1 MSFAAVNT
9 FTSFLV
15 PLTRHKKEST
25 MAFTSRFPTTCL
37 TELPDVAPC
46 NGTVRLPPPCEDSP
60 SSGSSK
66 DRRDESPRRRCR
78 VLAPILLL
86 VVVLLLGGLC
96 LPFLLQSAPAT
107 HQQRL
112 DVIRRILTEVPLID
126 GHNDLPWNVR
136 KFVHNQLGEVNLSS
150 DLGRVDPWARSDWSH
165 TDIPRLRAGLV
176 GAQFTYTRGI
186 FPCQD
191 SPSVRFTYSAE
202 ISVPNNFDSVI
213 ICGRKCKEIKIVGD
227 RYKHIFCETGRV
239 PSYAMVIMVGSL
251 EKKKILQSNV
261 TVWAEKKYIEKSITA
276 MANIDKILLNT
287 KILCGPL
294 QVDNEDEY
302 NICVLPS
309 NIPEIEIQ
317 YLSIIYVS
325 PMLLKEDPFIICSTI
340 AQKVAQ
346 SWTGGLVTCENF
358 QHLWLNK
365 SFSTFIS
372 RKIIRR
378 IYNHPSFC
386 YKISFL
392 ERKPIY
398 DLQIKINLHGINSQL
413 KLVPN
418 LRGILPKDIT
428 KFVPDEIG
436 YFLLKCLQY
445 YLGEPEMFET
455 YLKYYVQDFRFK
467 SINTDDWVNYLYG
480 FFPHKRKFWSA
491 YVPCGAAQLNAV
503 QLSLEQIDV
512 IRRLAEMNAQH
523 LTLVTSVKGL
533 IEAHREGKIASLIG
547 VEGGHSLGN
556 SLGVLRTFYGLG
568 ARYLTLTHACDTS
581 WAVCSVGETNNTQD
595 STPGLSEFGK
605 FIIPQ
610 AVVRELNRLGMLVDL
625 SHVSTRTMRTALQ
638 TTAPVIFSH
647 SAARALCNSTRNVP
661 DDVLRNLAKN
671 GGVAMVPFYTYFI
684 TCNSTATIKD
694 VIAHINH
701 IRKVAGIDHVGI
713 GAGFDGINFTPTGLE
728 DVSRYPQLLATL
740 LEDPTW
746 TEDDIKKLAG
756 LNLLRVFAKV
766 EQVRDEWHR
775 AAVLPV
781 EKISPPDN
789 SACVYGAS

>member
-1 MSFAAVNT
+1 MHHSGGTGYGTGPQERVHQAPRTAGQPDKCPYETYQAQIPDCCAAAAAVQDPYPRPPSGYDGRCYDECHRRT
-9 FTSFLV
+9 PYQEDTYPQDVPPAFHRPQSRLGYEERPQSRVGYTSDSRCASGLGYDDTGGGYLDQSD
-15 PLTRHKKEST
+15 PRMYCTSGYCMGDT
-25 MAFTSRFPTTCL
+25 MMATSRGVCGEEVELDMRRHIQACACTCNHMGYGNYMDYQTTCL

-66 DRRDESPRRRCR
+66 DCREESPRRRCR

-86 VVVLLLGGLC
+86 VAALLLGGLC
-96 LPFLLQSAPAT
+96 LPLLLQSAPVT

-150 DLGRVDPWARSDWSH
+150 DLGRVDPWARSTWSH

-176 GAQFTYTRGI
+176 GAQ
-186 FPCQD
+186 
-191 SPSVRFTYSAE
+191 
-202 ISVPNNFDSVI
+202 
-213 ICGRKCKEIKIVGD
+213 
-227 RYKHIFCETGRV
+227 
-239 PSYAMVIMVGSL
+239 
-251 EKKKILQSNV
+251 
-261 TVWAEKKYIEKSITA
+261 
-276 MANIDKILLNT
+276 
-287 KILCGPL
+287 
-294 QVDNEDEY
+294 
-302 NICVLPS
+302 
-309 NIPEIEIQ
+309 
-317 YLSIIYVS
+317 
-325 PMLLKEDPFIICSTI
+325 
-340 AQKVAQ
+340 
-346 SWTGGLVTCENF
+346 
-358 QHLWLNK
+358 
-365 SFSTFIS
+365 
-372 RKIIRR
+372 
-378 IYNHPSFC
+378 
-386 YKISFL
+386 
-392 ERKPIY
+392 
-398 DLQIKINLHGINSQL
+398 
-413 KLVPN
+413 
-418 LRGILPKDIT
+418 
-428 KFVPDEIG
+428 
-436 YFLLKCLQY
+436 
-445 YLGEPEMFET
+445 
-455 YLKYYVQDFRFK
+455 
-467 SINTDDWVNYLYG
+467 
-480 FFPHKRKFWSA
+480 FWSA

-581 WAVCSVGETNNTQD
+581 WAVCSVRETNNTQD
-595 STPGLSEFGK
+595 TTPGLSEFGK
-605 FIIPQ
+605 
-610 AVVRELNRLGMLVDL
+610 
-625 SHVSTRTMRTALQ
+625 
-638 TTAPVIFSH
+638 
-647 SAARALCNSTRNVP
+647 
-661 DDVLRNLAKN
+661 AKN
-671 GGVAMVPFYTYFI
+671 GGVAMVPFYTFFI

-746 TEDDIKKLAG
+746 TEEDIKKLAG

-766 EQVRDEWHR
+766 EEVRDEWHR

>member
-1 MSFAAVNT
+1 MHHTGGVGGGGGGGGGGAGGGGAGYGSGPQERVHQAPRPVQPDKCPYETYQAQIPDCCAAAVAAQDPYSRPPSGYDGRCYDECHRRTPYQEESYSQDVSST
-9 FTSFLV
+9 FHRPQSRLGYDERPQSRVGYASDSRCTSGLGYDDTGGGYLDQSD
-15 PLTRHKKEST
+15 PRMYCTGGYCMGDT
-25 MAFTSRFPTTCL
+25 MMATSRGVCGEEVELDMRRHIQACACTCNHMGYGNYMDYQTTCL

-78 VLAPILLL
+78 LLAPVLFL
-86 VVVLLLGGLC
+86 VAVLLLGGLC

-176 GAQFTYTRGI
+176 GAQ
-186 FPCQD
+186 
-191 SPSVRFTYSAE
+191 
-202 ISVPNNFDSVI
+202 
-213 ICGRKCKEIKIVGD
+213 
-227 RYKHIFCETGRV
+227 
-239 PSYAMVIMVGSL
+239 
-251 EKKKILQSNV
+251 
-261 TVWAEKKYIEKSITA
+261 
-276 MANIDKILLNT
+276 
-287 KILCGPL
+287 
-294 QVDNEDEY
+294 
-302 NICVLPS
+302 
-309 NIPEIEIQ
+309 
-317 YLSIIYVS
+317 
-325 PMLLKEDPFIICSTI
+325 
-340 AQKVAQ
+340 
-346 SWTGGLVTCENF
+346 
-358 QHLWLNK
+358 
-365 SFSTFIS
+365 
-372 RKIIRR
+372 
-378 IYNHPSFC
+378 
-386 YKISFL
+386 
-392 ERKPIY
+392 
-398 DLQIKINLHGINSQL
+398 
-413 KLVPN
+413 
-418 LRGILPKDIT
+418 
-428 KFVPDEIG
+428 
-436 YFLLKCLQY
+436 
-445 YLGEPEMFET
+445 
-455 YLKYYVQDFRFK
+455 
-467 SINTDDWVNYLYG
+467 
-480 FFPHKRKFWSA
+480 FWSA

-605 FIIPQ
+605 

-625 SHVSTRTMRTALQ
+625 SHVSTRTMRAALQ
-638 TTAPVIFSH
+638 TTRAPVIFSH

-684 TCNSTATIKD
+684 TCNNTATIKD

-740 LEDPTW
+740 LEDPAW

>member
-1 MSFAAVNT
+1 MHHSGGTGYGTGPQERVHQAPRAAGGYDGRCYDECHRRTPYQEDAYPQDVPPSFHRPQSRLGYEERPQSRVGYTSDSRCASGLGYDDTGGGYLDQTDPRMYCTSGYCMGDTMMAASRGVCGEEVE
-9 FTSFLV
+9 LDMR
-15 PLTRHKKEST
+15 RHIQACACT
-25 MAFTSRFPTTCL
+25 CNHMGYGNYMDYQTTCL

-66 DRRDESPRRRCR
+66 DRRE
-78 VLAPILLL
+78 
-86 VVVLLLGGLC
+86 
-96 LPFLLQSAPAT
+96 
-107 HQQRL
+107 
-112 DVIRRILTEVPLID
+112 EMPLID

-176 GAQFTYTRGI
+176 GAQ
-186 FPCQD
+186 
-191 SPSVRFTYSAE
+191 
-202 ISVPNNFDSVI
+202 
-213 ICGRKCKEIKIVGD
+213 
-227 RYKHIFCETGRV
+227 
-239 PSYAMVIMVGSL
+239 
-251 EKKKILQSNV
+251 
-261 TVWAEKKYIEKSITA
+261 
-276 MANIDKILLNT
+276 
-287 KILCGPL
+287 
-294 QVDNEDEY
+294 
-302 NICVLPS
+302 
-309 NIPEIEIQ
+309 
-317 YLSIIYVS
+317 
-325 PMLLKEDPFIICSTI
+325 
-340 AQKVAQ
+340 
-346 SWTGGLVTCENF
+346 
-358 QHLWLNK
+358 
-365 SFSTFIS
+365 
-372 RKIIRR
+372 
-378 IYNHPSFC
+378 
-386 YKISFL
+386 
-392 ERKPIY
+392 
-398 DLQIKINLHGINSQL
+398 
-413 KLVPN
+413 
-418 LRGILPKDIT
+418 
-428 KFVPDEIG
+428 
-436 YFLLKCLQY
+436 
-445 YLGEPEMFET
+445 
-455 YLKYYVQDFRFK
+455 
-467 SINTDDWVNYLYG
+467 
-480 FFPHKRKFWSA
+480 FWSA

-581 WAVCSVGETNNTQD
+581 WAVCSVGETNSTQD
-595 STPGLSEFGK
+595 TTPGLSEFGK
-605 FIIPQ
+605 

-625 SHVSTRTMRTALQ
+625 SHVSTRTMRAALQ
-638 TTAPVIFSH
+638 TTRAPVIFSH

-775 AAVLPV
+775 AAVLPE

>member
-1 MSFAAVNT
+1 MHHAGGGGGGSGAGGGGGAGGTGYGGPHERVHQTPRPAQPDKCPYETYQAQIPDCCAAAVAAQDSYPRPSSGYDGRCYDDCHRRTPYQDETYPQDMSST
-9 FTSFLV
+9 FHRPQSRLGYEERPQSRMGYASDSRCASGLGYDDTGGGYLDQSDPRMYCTGGYCMGDTMMATNRGVCGEEVELDMR
-15 PLTRHKKEST
+15 RHIQACACT
-25 MAFTSRFPTTCL
+25 CNHMGYGNYMDYQTTCL

-66 DRRDESPRRRCR
+66 DRRDESPRRKCR
-78 VLAPILLL
+78 LLAPVLLL
-86 VVVLLLGGLC
+86 VAVLLLGGLC

-176 GAQFTYTRGI
+176 GAQ
-186 FPCQD
+186 
-191 SPSVRFTYSAE
+191 
-202 ISVPNNFDSVI
+202 
-213 ICGRKCKEIKIVGD
+213 
-227 RYKHIFCETGRV
+227 
-239 PSYAMVIMVGSL
+239 
-251 EKKKILQSNV
+251 
-261 TVWAEKKYIEKSITA
+261 
-276 MANIDKILLNT
+276 
-287 KILCGPL
+287 
-294 QVDNEDEY
+294 
-302 NICVLPS
+302 
-309 NIPEIEIQ
+309 
-317 YLSIIYVS
+317 
-325 PMLLKEDPFIICSTI
+325 
-340 AQKVAQ
+340 
-346 SWTGGLVTCENF
+346 
-358 QHLWLNK
+358 
-365 SFSTFIS
+365 
-372 RKIIRR
+372 
-378 IYNHPSFC
+378 
-386 YKISFL
+386 
-392 ERKPIY
+392 
-398 DLQIKINLHGINSQL
+398 
-413 KLVPN
+413 
-418 LRGILPKDIT
+418 
-428 KFVPDEIG
+428 
-436 YFLLKCLQY
+436 
-445 YLGEPEMFET
+445 
-455 YLKYYVQDFRFK
+455 
-467 SINTDDWVNYLYG
+467 
-480 FFPHKRKFWSA
+480 FWSA

-605 FIIPQ
+605 
-610 AVVRELNRLGMLVDL
+610 
-625 SHVSTRTMRTALQ
+625 
-638 TTAPVIFSH
+638 SH

-740 LEDPTW
+740 LEDPSW
-746 TEDDIKKLAG
+746 TEEDIKKLAG

>member
-1 MSFAAVNT
+1 MHHSGGTGYGTGPQERVHQAPRTTAQPDKCPYETYQAQIPDCCAAAAGVQDPYPRPPSGYDGRCYDECHRRTPYQEDTYPQDVPPSFHRPQSRLGYEERPQSRVGYTSDSRCASGLGYDDTGGGYLDQSDPRMYCTSGYCMGDTMMAASRGVCGEEVE
-9 FTSFLV
+9 LDMR
-15 PLTRHKKEST
+15 RHIQACACT
-25 MAFTSRFPTTCL
+25 CNHMGYGNYMDYQTTCL

-66 DRRDESPRRRCR
+66 DRREESPRRRCR

-86 VVVLLLGGLC
+86 VTALLLGGLC
-96 LPFLLQSAPAT
+96 LPLLLQSAPVT

-176 GAQFTYTRGI
+176 GAQ
-186 FPCQD
+186 
-191 SPSVRFTYSAE
+191 
-202 ISVPNNFDSVI
+202 
-213 ICGRKCKEIKIVGD
+213 
-227 RYKHIFCETGRV
+227 
-239 PSYAMVIMVGSL
+239 
-251 EKKKILQSNV
+251 
-261 TVWAEKKYIEKSITA
+261 
-276 MANIDKILLNT
+276 
-287 KILCGPL
+287 
-294 QVDNEDEY
+294 
-302 NICVLPS
+302 
-309 NIPEIEIQ
+309 
-317 YLSIIYVS
+317 
-325 PMLLKEDPFIICSTI
+325 
-340 AQKVAQ
+340 
-346 SWTGGLVTCENF
+346 
-358 QHLWLNK
+358 
-365 SFSTFIS
+365 
-372 RKIIRR
+372 
-378 IYNHPSFC
+378 
-386 YKISFL
+386 
-392 ERKPIY
+392 
-398 DLQIKINLHGINSQL
+398 
-413 KLVPN
+413 
-418 LRGILPKDIT
+418 
-428 KFVPDEIG
+428 
-436 YFLLKCLQY
+436 
-445 YLGEPEMFET
+445 
-455 YLKYYVQDFRFK
+455 
-467 SINTDDWVNYLYG
+467 
-480 FFPHKRKFWSA
+480 FWSA

-581 WAVCSVGETNNTQD
+581 WAVCSVGETNSTQD

-605 FIIPQ
+605 

-625 SHVSTRTMRTALQ
+625 SHVSTRTMRAALQ
-638 TTAPVIFSH
+638 TTRAPVIFSH

-746 TEDDIKKLAG
+746 TEEDIKKLAG

>member
-1 MSFAAVNT
+1 MHHAGGGGGGGGGGSGGGGGGGGSGSVGGVGGGGGGAGYGSGPQERVHQAPRPVQPDQKCPYETYQAQIPDCCAAAVAAQDPYPRPPSGYDARCYDECHRRTPYQEESYPQDVSST
-9 FTSFLV
+9 FHRSQSRLGYEERPQSRVGYASDSRCASGLGYDDTGGGYLDQSD
-15 PLTRHKKEST
+15 PRMYCTGGYCMGDT
-25 MAFTSRFPTTCL
+25 MMATSRGVCGEEVELDMRRHIQACACTCNHMGYGNYMDYQTTCL

-78 VLAPILLL
+78 VLAPVLLL

-176 GAQFTYTRGI
+176 GAQ
-186 FPCQD
+186 
-191 SPSVRFTYSAE
+191 
-202 ISVPNNFDSVI
+202 
-213 ICGRKCKEIKIVGD
+213 
-227 RYKHIFCETGRV
+227 
-239 PSYAMVIMVGSL
+239 
-251 EKKKILQSNV
+251 
-261 TVWAEKKYIEKSITA
+261 
-276 MANIDKILLNT
+276 
-287 KILCGPL
+287 
-294 QVDNEDEY
+294 
-302 NICVLPS
+302 
-309 NIPEIEIQ
+309 
-317 YLSIIYVS
+317 
-325 PMLLKEDPFIICSTI
+325 
-340 AQKVAQ
+340 
-346 SWTGGLVTCENF
+346 
-358 QHLWLNK
+358 
-365 SFSTFIS
+365 
-372 RKIIRR
+372 
-378 IYNHPSFC
+378 
-386 YKISFL
+386 
-392 ERKPIY
+392 
-398 DLQIKINLHGINSQL
+398 
-413 KLVPN
+413 
-418 LRGILPKDIT
+418 
-428 KFVPDEIG
+428 
-436 YFLLKCLQY
+436 
-445 YLGEPEMFET
+445 
-455 YLKYYVQDFRFK
+455 
-467 SINTDDWVNYLYG
+467 
-480 FFPHKRKFWSA
+480 FWSA

-605 FIIPQ
+605 

-625 SHVSTRTMRTALQ
+625 SHVSTRTMRAALQ
-638 TTAPVIFSH
+638 TTRAPVIFSH

-694 VIAHINH
+694 VIGTCNAIRETVLSQTRNYCTHSHINH

-766 EQVRDEWHR
+766 EQSSRVTCGEDQSTRQLGLRLRRVLILFKDNCAGISRLFTIAEDPEDT
-775 AAVLPV
+775 AVLLEPV
-781 EKISPPDN
+781 RTRVPNRQRIKINGVEDPSETPLGHGKPVHLRLRLKDLKRR
-789 SACVYGAS
+789 

>member
-1 MSFAAVNT
+1 MHHSGGTGYGTGPQERVHQAPRTTAQPDKCPYETYQAQIPDCCAAAAAVQDPYPRPPSGYDGRCYDECHRRT
-9 FTSFLV
+9 PYQEDTYPQDVPPSFHRPQSRLGYEERPQSRVGYTSDSRCASGLGYDDTGGGYLDQSDPRMYCTSGYCMGDTMMAASRGV
-15 PLTRHKKEST
+15 CGEEVELDMRRHIQACACT
-25 MAFTSRFPTTCL
+25 CNHMGYGNYMDYQTTCL

-66 DRRDESPRRRCR
+66 DRREESPRRRCR

-86 VVVLLLGGLC
+86 VMALLLGGLC
-96 LPFLLQSAPAT
+96 LPFLLQSAPVT

-176 GAQFTYTRGI
+176 GAQ
-186 FPCQD
+186 
-191 SPSVRFTYSAE
+191 
-202 ISVPNNFDSVI
+202 
-213 ICGRKCKEIKIVGD
+213 
-227 RYKHIFCETGRV
+227 
-239 PSYAMVIMVGSL
+239 
-251 EKKKILQSNV
+251 
-261 TVWAEKKYIEKSITA
+261 
-276 MANIDKILLNT
+276 
-287 KILCGPL
+287 
-294 QVDNEDEY
+294 
-302 NICVLPS
+302 
-309 NIPEIEIQ
+309 
-317 YLSIIYVS
+317 
-325 PMLLKEDPFIICSTI
+325 
-340 AQKVAQ
+340 
-346 SWTGGLVTCENF
+346 
-358 QHLWLNK
+358 
-365 SFSTFIS
+365 
-372 RKIIRR
+372 
-378 IYNHPSFC
+378 
-386 YKISFL
+386 
-392 ERKPIY
+392 
-398 DLQIKINLHGINSQL
+398 
-413 KLVPN
+413 
-418 LRGILPKDIT
+418 
-428 KFVPDEIG
+428 
-436 YFLLKCLQY
+436 
-445 YLGEPEMFET
+445 
-455 YLKYYVQDFRFK
+455 
-467 SINTDDWVNYLYG
+467 
-480 FFPHKRKFWSA
+480 FWSA

-581 WAVCSVGETNNTQD
+581 WAVCSVGETNSTQD

-605 FIIPQ
+605 

-625 SHVSTRTMRTALQ
+625 SHVSTRTMRAALQ
-638 TTAPVIFSH
+638 TTRAPVIFSH

-746 TEDDIKKLAG
+746 TEEDIKKLAG

>member
-1 MSFAAVNT
+1 MHHGGGYGAGPQERVHQVSRASGTTNVDGKCPYDTYPTTIPDCCAAAAAAAAGQEPYPRPPSAYDGRCYDECHRIRGNFPEENFSQDVPPAGLHRPQSRVGYDDQRPQSRVGY
-9 FTSFLV
+9 TSDSRCPSRLGYDDTGGGYLDQSDPRMYCTGTYCMGDTMMATARGV
-15 PLTRHKKEST
+15 CGEEVELDMRRHIQACACT
-25 MAFTSRFPTTCL
+25 CNHMGYGNYMDYQTTCL

-46 NGTVRLPPPCEDSP
+46 NGAVRLPPPCEESP

-66 DRRDESPRRRCR
+66 DRRESPRRRCR
-78 VLAPILLL
+78 VLAPIFLLIGA
-86 VVVLLLGGLC
+86 LLLGGLC
-96 LPFLLQSAPAT
+96 LPLLLQSAPAT

-176 GAQFTYTRGI
+176 GAQF
-186 FPCQD
+186 
-191 SPSVRFTYSAE
+191 
-202 ISVPNNFDSVI
+202 
-213 ICGRKCKEIKIVGD
+213 
-227 RYKHIFCETGRV
+227 
-239 PSYAMVIMVGSL
+239 
-251 EKKKILQSNV
+251 
-261 TVWAEKKYIEKSITA
+261 
-276 MANIDKILLNT
+276 
-287 KILCGPL
+287 
-294 QVDNEDEY
+294 
-302 NICVLPS
+302 
-309 NIPEIEIQ
+309 
-317 YLSIIYVS
+317 
-325 PMLLKEDPFIICSTI
+325 
-340 AQKVAQ
+340 
-346 SWTGGLVTCENF
+346 
-358 QHLWLNK
+358 
-365 SFSTFIS
+365 
-372 RKIIRR
+372 
-378 IYNHPSFC
+378 
-386 YKISFL
+386 
-392 ERKPIY
+392 
-398 DLQIKINLHGINSQL
+398 
-413 KLVPN
+413 
-418 LRGILPKDIT
+418 
-428 KFVPDEIG
+428 
-436 YFLLKCLQY
+436 
-445 YLGEPEMFET
+445 
-455 YLKYYVQDFRFK
+455 
-467 SINTDDWVNYLYG
+467 
-480 FFPHKRKFWSA
+480 WSA

-523 LTLVTSVKGL
+523 LTLVTSVRGL
-533 IEAHREGKIASLIG
+533 IEAHRDGKIASLIG

-595 STPGLSEFGK
+595 NVPGLSEFGK
-605 FIIPQ
+605 

-625 SHVSTRTMRTALQ
+625 SHVSTRTMRAALQ
-638 TTAPVIFSH
+638 TTRAPVIFSH
-647 SAARALCNSTRNVP
+647 SAARALCNSSRNVP

-671 GGVAMVPFYTYFI
+671 GGVAMIPFYTYFI

-740 LEDPTW
+740 LEDPAW
-746 TEDDIKKLAG
+746 TEEDIKKLAG
-756 LNLLRVFAKV
+756 LNLLRVFTKV
-766 EQVRDEWHR
+766 EQVRDEWQR

-789 SACVYGAS
+789 SACAYGAS

>member
-1 MSFAAVNT
+1 MAIDPVRLLRLTYPKATFHSGALVWPLHDKLRGANYGPCTDTSSNLVLRITNISEIYNEDVSARRSHKCCGPQERVHQAPRPVQPDQKCPYETYQAQIPDCCAAAVAAQDPYPRPPSGYDARCYDECHRRTPYQEESYPQDVSST
-9 FTSFLV
+9 FHRSQSRLGYEERPQSRVGYASDSRCASGLGYDDTGGGYLDQSD
-15 PLTRHKKEST
+15 PRMYCTGGYCMGDT
-25 MAFTSRFPTTCL
+25 MMATSRGVCGEEVELDMRRHIQACACTCNHMGYGNYMDYQTTCL

-78 VLAPILLL
+78 VLAPVLLL

-176 GAQFTYTRGI
+176 GAQ
-186 FPCQD
+186 
-191 SPSVRFTYSAE
+191 
-202 ISVPNNFDSVI
+202 
-213 ICGRKCKEIKIVGD
+213 
-227 RYKHIFCETGRV
+227 
-239 PSYAMVIMVGSL
+239 
-251 EKKKILQSNV
+251 
-261 TVWAEKKYIEKSITA
+261 
-276 MANIDKILLNT
+276 
-287 KILCGPL
+287 
-294 QVDNEDEY
+294 
-302 NICVLPS
+302 
-309 NIPEIEIQ
+309 
-317 YLSIIYVS
+317 
-325 PMLLKEDPFIICSTI
+325 
-340 AQKVAQ
+340 
-346 SWTGGLVTCENF
+346 
-358 QHLWLNK
+358 
-365 SFSTFIS
+365 
-372 RKIIRR
+372 
-378 IYNHPSFC
+378 
-386 YKISFL
+386 
-392 ERKPIY
+392 
-398 DLQIKINLHGINSQL
+398 
-413 KLVPN
+413 
-418 LRGILPKDIT
+418 
-428 KFVPDEIG
+428 
-436 YFLLKCLQY
+436 
-445 YLGEPEMFET
+445 
-455 YLKYYVQDFRFK
+455 
-467 SINTDDWVNYLYG
+467 
-480 FFPHKRKFWSA
+480 FWSA

-605 FIIPQ
+605 

-625 SHVSTRTMRTALQ
+625 SHVSTRTMRAALQ
-638 TTAPVIFSH
+638 TTRAPVIFSH

-766 EQVRDEWHR
+766 EQV
-775 AAVLPV
+775 
-781 EKISPPDN
+781 
-789 SACVYGAS
+789 